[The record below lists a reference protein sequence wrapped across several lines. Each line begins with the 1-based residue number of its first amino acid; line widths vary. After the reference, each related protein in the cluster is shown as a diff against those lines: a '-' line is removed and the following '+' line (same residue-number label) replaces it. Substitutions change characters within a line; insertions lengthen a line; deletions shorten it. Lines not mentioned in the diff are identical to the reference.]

1 MRMNDVP
8 VITATTRVLTPAGAA
23 GGADKADASS
33 EPPSRSGEV
42 ERASARCPRLE
53 GTPYV
58 VVRLLGRGGMGEVYE
73 VEHAALGRHFAVKL
87 LHREHVRRPD
97 LAVRMRE
104 EARTLAALRHRSLVE
119 VFDLGSTLDGRA
131 YFTMELLEGRDLRR
145 ELARVGVFSVP
156 AALGV
161 VAQALDGLEVVHRA
175 GVVHRDI
182 KLENLFLCDDGGLK
196 VLDFGIAKLVHRGSS
211 FTGHGVLGTARSMA
225 PEQHASRDVDAR
237 ADIYAAGLVLYE
249 LVAGRGPFDEVR
261 GRDHAMRYA
270 HCDRRPPDP
279 SSFAPQDLPRGVE
292 EAILKAI
299 AKRPEQRFQ
308 SAAEMAAVLRDLRAE
323 ASKPEGASSRA
334 QVSKA
339 NNKTLRGIGAVM
351 QPLMDAASALWS
363 QRFEA
368 IGPSWRAG
376 ALGPARIF
384 PFRP

>member
-1 MRMNDVP
+1 
-8 VITATTRVLTPAGAA
+8 
-23 GGADKADASS
+23 
-33 EPPSRSGEV
+33 
-42 ERASARCPRLE
+42 
-53 GTPYV
+53 V

-73 VEHAALGRHFAVKL
+73 VEHAALGRHFAAKL
-87 LHREHVRRPD
+87 LHRAHVRRPD

-161 VAQALDGLEVVHRA
+161 VAQALEGLEVVHRA

-196 VLDFGIAKLVHRGSS
+196 ILDFGISKLVHRGSS
-211 FTGHGVLGTARSMA
+211 FTGHGVLGTARFMA

-261 GRDHAMRYA
+261 GRDQAMRYA

-323 ASKPEGASSRA
+323 AIKPEGASSRS
-334 QVSKA
+334 QVSKTK
-339 NNKTLRGIGAVM
+339 NKNSKTLRGIGAVM
-351 QPLMDAASALWS
+351 KPLMDSASALWS
-363 QRFEA
+363 RRFEA

-376 ALGPARIF
+376 ALDPARIF